1 MIEFVFASDREPRP
15 LQAALSLALAAPRRL
30 EDRSDL
36 ALHMDRAM
44 VGVEDHLQWL
54 DHVQPATGREFDLA
68 AYYADD
74 LDTQAW
80 CAAHDG
86 RFLACIGM
94 GFVCRLV
101 KICDRIGAALLPLA
115 LTADGSFSR
124 PAPMGV
130 DADLVAL
137 IQGDVDVSRAE
148 AQAIAGTWPAPH
160 AWGLQCGFGGWALF
174 YDLLRLVWLH
184 EVAHALCGHVA
195 VVQDR
200 LGLAGLQEFAAERQP
215 TVRVQDLDLPHHFV
229 MQAFETHA
237 DEFAAAYCIEQQLFV
252 KDPVSA
258 IAGPHVDLASRL
270 VVFNLACCVFAVMW
284 AQAERGGR
292 TGMSYAPTR
301 EQQDQGL
308 TFRPVDGSHPP
319 ADFRYLRFRTT
330 QQRLLDE
337 FHAQEPQAAG
347 LRLKVDAHSFGML
360 EALERMDPRFGDL
373 RAITPMVAKT
383 PKMQQLADYEDLML
397 DVGDL
402 LAPWLREAG
411 FVPRGALQ
419 ASSGP

>member
-1 MIEFVFASDREPRP
+1 M
-15 LQAALSLALAAPRRL
+15 
-30 EDRSDL
+30 
-36 ALHMDRAM
+36 
-44 VGVEDHLQWL
+44 
-54 DHVQPATGREFDLA
+54 
-68 AYYADD
+68 
-74 LDTQAW
+74 
-80 CAAHDG
+80 
-86 RFLACIGM
+86 
-94 GFVCRLV
+94 
-101 KICDRIGAALLPLA
+101 
-115 LTADGSFSR
+115 
-124 PAPMGV
+124 
-130 DADLVAL
+130 
-137 IQGDVDVSRAE
+137 
-148 AQAIAGTWPAPH
+148 
-160 AWGLQCGFGGWALF
+160 
-174 YDLLRLVWLH
+174 
-184 EVAHALCGHVA
+184 
-195 VVQDR
+195 
-200 LGLAGLQEFAAERQP
+200 
-215 TVRVQDLDLPHHFV
+215 
-229 MQAFETHA
+229 
-237 DEFAAAYCIEQQLFV
+237 

-301 EQQDQGL
+301 EQQDSGL

-347 LRLKVDAHSFGML
+347 LHLKVDAHSFGML
-360 EALERMDPRFGDL
+360 EALARLDPHFGDL

-397 DVGDL
+397 DLGDL